1 MHTTNTLPLET
12 IQTPGKV
19 ARLRLNQPRRVLITA
34 LALGWSVDFFFY
46 GKPLGISLAI
56 FVALLL
62 AALLGLGWLEGKRPS
77 PHNFWLVIPLT
88 FFAVMVFMRANL
100 FLTTLNVLAVL
111 ALLSYLA
118 FFYAAGRV
126 DQLNV
131 LGALLTPL
139 RTGMHSLVLSIPLLH
154 ASVDLQNARA
164 HGRRNLFPLLR
175 GLLLA
180 LPILLVL
187 GGLLASADLIFANYV
202 EQALHLEFLAD
213 VQAWIWRLC
222 LMAGAAWLLAGGLVY
237 ALAWRET
244 AVADKSALEE
254 LVEAVPRYLSL
265 GFIESMVVLVLVN
278 TLFLTFVSVQFAYL
292 FGGER
297 QISLEGYTYAEY
309 ARRGFFELVAVA
321 VLTFALVMWLNW
333 LTRRENKRQLR
344 LFNWLGSGMVALVL
358 VLLASAWQRMRLYEL
373 TFGYT
378 ELRLQV
384 YVFMA
389 WLAVALLWFLL
400 TLWAQRRAYHV
411 AIGLIVSA
419 IGFLVTL
426 NALNPDALIVRHNL
440 NHYRETGELDAV
452 YLSTLSDDALPEL
465 LRALPQV
472 AGDAQLVATSA
483 CHRDGAY
490 SAAYAVEACAATL
503 PQILTANLNGRYQAR
518 LNDTSWQQWQ
528 SFHLSRQRAFADLSA
543 WAGGD

>member
-19 ARLRLNQPRRVLITA
+19 ARLCLNQPRRVLITA

-77 PHNFWLVIPLT
+77 PHNFWLVIPLI
-88 FFAVMVFMRANL
+88 FFAMMVFIRANA

-139 RTGMHSLVLSIPLLH
+139 RTGMHSLVLSIPLLRE
-154 ASVDLQNARA
+154 SVDLPNARA

-503 PQILTANLNGRYQAR
+503 QQILTANLNGRYQAR

>member
-77 PHNFWLVIPLT
+77 PHNFWLVIPLI
-88 FFAVMVFMRANL
+88 FFAVMVFMRANA

-139 RTGMHSLVLSIPLLH
+139 RTGMHSLVLSIPLLR
-154 ASVDLQNARA
+154 ASVDLPNARA

-411 AIGLIVSA
+411 AIGLIISA

-503 PQILTANLNGRYQAR
+503 QQILTANLNGRYQAR